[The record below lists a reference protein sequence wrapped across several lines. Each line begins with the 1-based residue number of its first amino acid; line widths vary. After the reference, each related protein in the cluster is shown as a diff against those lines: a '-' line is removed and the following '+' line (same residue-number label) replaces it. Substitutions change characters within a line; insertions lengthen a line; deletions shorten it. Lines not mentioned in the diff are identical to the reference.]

1 LQFAYIA
8 SKLPRGKPARY
19 SLETNFQFRSKP
31 RGIKPFGG
39 AKKNVLMNW
48 EQLLS
53 LKRFGDVNKRL
64 RKEQD
69 ETRLGFE
76 VDYDRIIF
84 SSEFRSLQD
93 KTQVVPLSK
102 TDFVHTRLT
111 HSLEVS
117 VVGRSLGRQVGKMLL
132 EKYPHLQNIHEY
144 QINDF
149 GAIVAS
155 AALAHDIGNPPFGH
169 SGEKAIGYF
178 FKQGEGKML
187 QEQFS
192 EKEYQD
198 LCDFEGN
205 ANGFKILTESRD
217 GRHGGL
223 RLSYATL
230 GAFMKYPKESLPKK
244 PTPHIADKKYGFFQ
258 SEKAIFKDVALEL
271 GLLSRDKKNISFSRH
286 PLAFLVEA
294 ADDICYTI
302 IDFEDGIN
310 LGLIEEDY
318 ALEYLIKLVSERIN
332 TKKYNALNTKQDRV
346 SYLRALAIGTLINE
360 AASIFMANEDAIL
373 SGHFDKALMDISS
386 YKAQIRDIIDISIKN
401 VYQSTE
407 VLNKEVAGYKI
418 LDGLLSAF
426 VKAASNAYSEH
437 LTPYDQLILKLLP
450 ETVTLTNASLY
461 DNVMAICLFV
471 SKLSDT
477 KAMELYH
484 RLRGTSI

>member
-1 LQFAYIA
+1 
-8 SKLPRGKPARY
+8 
-19 SLETNFQFRSKP
+19 
-31 RGIKPFGG
+31 
-39 AKKNVLMNW
+39 MNW

-53 LKRFGDVNKRL
+53 LKRYGDTNKRL

-117 VVGRSLGRQVGKMLL
+117 VVGRSLGRQVGKELL
-132 EKYPHLQNIHEY
+132 KKHPHLQNIHGY
-144 QINDF
+144 QFNDF
-149 GAIVAS
+149 GAIVAA

-169 SGEKAIGYF
+169 SGEKAIGAF
-178 FKQGEGKML
+178 FKDGEGKSL
-187 QEQFS
+187 KSQLTAKQ
-192 EKEYQD
+192 YQD
-198 LCDFEGN
+198 FCDFEGN
-205 ANGFKILTESRD
+205 ANGFKILTESRI
-217 GRHGGL
+217 GREGGL

-230 GAFMKYPKESLPKK
+230 GAFMKYPKASLPKK

-258 SEKAIFKDVALEL
+258 SEESTFVAIAEEL
-271 GLLSRDKKNISFSRH
+271 GLAVRDKDNNSFARH

-310 LGLIEEDY
+310 LGLIEEEY
-318 ALEYLIKLVSERIN
+318 ALEYLIKLVKNTIN
-332 TKKYNALNTKQDRV
+332 TDKYSALKTTEDRV

-360 AASIFMANEDAIL
+360 AVTIFMTNEEKIL
-373 SGHFDKALMDISS
+373 AGAFNTGLLDISS
-386 YKAQIRDIIDISIKN
+386 YKAQIKDIINISVKN
-401 VYQSTE
+401 VYQSQE
-407 VLNKEVAGYKI
+407 VIHKEIAGYKV
-418 LDGLLSAF
+418 LEGLLETYVNAATNVYSGNVSAYDRL
-426 VKAASNAYSEH
+426 VIKA
-437 LTPYDQLILKLLP
+437 LP
-450 ETVTLTNASLY
+450 ETVNISNTSLY
-461 DNVMAICLFV
+461 DNIMAICLHI

-477 KAMELYH
+477 NAMLLYH
-484 RLRGTSI
+484 RLKGNSI